1 MRWISTI
8 CGLVRPGCGL
18 DHDHLVMWPRCEAY
32 SAEASQLPRHRQSK
46 VLVAGERACE
56 RYLDVRASL
65 WPGEPVGKH
74 LGKQPTLFG
83 RTLRRAPTYPG
94 PRRTDYEDD
103 QGPSASNRP
112 DHRAASAHPRPI
124 TIGRDRS
131 TRVPLTED
139 AERMMQLP
147 ILISGARFDDRAT
160 SKNNSRS
167 CAARRCSS
175 GLTPLDHS
183 PLSRSTRQYRDRP
196 LNAPTCP
203 PGPAACL
210 GHRRDCS
217 HQRRHVSY
225 RLAASRATHN

>member
-56 RYLDVRASL
+56 RYVDVRASL

-94 PRRTDYEDD
+94 RGGLITRTTRGRRRQTDPIIE
-103 QGPSASNRP
+103 PLRP
-112 DHRAASAHPRPI
+112 TLVRI
-124 TIGRDRS
+124 TI
-131 TRVPLTED
+131 
-139 AERMMQLP
+139 
-147 ILISGARFDDRAT
+147 
-160 SKNNSRS
+160 
-167 CAARRCSS
+167 
-175 GLTPLDHS
+175 
-183 PLSRSTRQYRDRP
+183 
-196 LNAPTCP
+196 
-203 PGPAACL
+203 
-210 GHRRDCS
+210 
-217 HQRRHVSY
+217 
-225 RLAASRATHN
+225 